1 MKFEFLKG
9 LDVPT
14 VFILVLIQVIGLI
27 GVFSATYKGSFS
39 HLFLKQFLYMLYGW
53 LVILFVLRVNF
64 RIVYDL
70 SVAVYMFNLFLLIL
84 VPLFGKG
91 VYGSKRWLDIGPV
104 SLQPSEFMK
113 FSLLLFITY
122 TLTHTKKALSKE
134 SFIIILSFLMPV
146 FLTFKQPD
154 LGTSVCYS
162 VILASLL
169 FLKGVRIRFFLLFA
183 FLLLLLSPFLWHFLK
198 DYQRE
203 RILALLDPYSD
214 YSGSGYQ
221 LIQSII
227 AVGSGGLMGKGFLK
241 GTQSHLLFLPEKHT
255 DFIFSVIAE
264 EWGFWLSAIL
274 VSAYFFLIYRL
285 VSFGIRVYDDAQRL
299 FLGGATSLLMF
310 QVFVNLMMTMG
321 FMPVVG
327 IPIPFVSYGGSSI
340 ITFSLVL
347 GVCLSIIREH
357 KLRRIYFEYG

>member
-1 MKFEFLKG
+1 MKLEFFKG
-9 LDVPT
+9 LDMPA
-14 VFILVLIQVIGLI
+14 VFTLMLIQVIGLI
-27 GVFSATYKGSFS
+27 GVFSATYKGSLS
-39 HLFLKQFLYMLYGW
+39 PLFVKQFLYVLYGW
-53 LVILFVLRVNF
+53 LIILFALRVNF

-70 SVAVYMFNLFLLIL
+70 STAIYMFNLFLLIL

-91 VYGSKRWLDIGPV
+91 VYGAKRWLDIGPV
-104 SLQPSEFMK
+104 NLQPSEFMK

-134 SFIIILSFLMPV
+134 SLIVILSFLMPV
-146 FLTFKQPD
+146 FLTLKQPD
-154 LGTSVCYS
+154 LGTSICYS

-169 FLKGVRIRFFLLFA
+169 FLKGVRLRFFFLSA
-183 FLLLLLSPFLWHFLK
+183 FFLLLLSPFIWHFLK
-198 DYQRE
+198 GYQKE

-255 DFIFSVIAE
+255 DFMFSVIAE
-264 EWGFWLSAIL
+264 EWGFWLSAFLI
-274 VSAYFFLIYRL
+274 SAYLFLIYRL
-285 VSFGIRVYDDAQRL
+285 VSFGKKVYDDAERL
-299 FLGGATSLLMF
+299 FLGGVASLFIF

-340 ITFSLVL
+340 ITFSLAL
-347 GVCLSIIREH
+347 GVCLSIIREY
-357 KLRRIYFEYG
+357 KLRKIYFEYG